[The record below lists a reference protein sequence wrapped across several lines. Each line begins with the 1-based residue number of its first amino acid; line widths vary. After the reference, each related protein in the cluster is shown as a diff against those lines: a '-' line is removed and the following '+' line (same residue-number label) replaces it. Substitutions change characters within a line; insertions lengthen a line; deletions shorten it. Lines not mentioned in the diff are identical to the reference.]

1 MAGQKRLFSLLHH
14 GALLAYAETM
24 NLLLEVYLTW
34 QSSPKA
40 PKRDGVSLPALVDV
54 LFYLKPEE
62 RRPKHTADDLV
73 YFLPFAILCLTSPQ
87 EQKR

>member
-1 MAGQKRLFSLLHH
+1 MLHH
-14 GALLAYAETM
+14 RALPAYAETM
-24 NLLLEVYLTW
+24 NPLLEVYLTW

-40 PKRDGVSLPALVDV
+40 PNRDGVSLSALVGV

-62 RRPKHTADDLV
+62 RRPKHTSDNLV